1 MIKTEIERT
10 RIKKSENRKKIGS
23 RKNKEY
29 EKYRIKRTRNTKN
42 KEQKK
47 YGIKRISNRKN
58 RDRKTGKK
66 YQEIKKIKE

>member
-47 YGIKRISNRKN
+47 
-58 RDRKTGKK
+58 
-66 YQEIKKIKE
+66 